1 MELLAPAGNLEKLKT
16 AVRFGAN
23 AVYCGGGSFSLRAA
37 DTSFKLEELAEGV
50 GFAHQH
56 GCRVYLALNIFPFED
71 DFPGMEDYLK
81 QAVLLGIDAVI
92 ISDPGVLSMVRS
104 LNSGVRIHLSTQANT
119 TNSRSARFW
128 YEQGVNRIVLARELS
143 LDRVAAIK
151 EAVPDLEL
159 EIFIHGAMCMSYSG
173 RCLLSSF
180 LSKRSANRG
189 LCSQPCRWDYRI
201 REVKRNEEL
210 TLSEDSRGT
219 YILNSRDLCMIE
231 HIPEIADT
239 GIDSVKIEGR
249 MKTAYY
255 VAATTRVY
263 RAAIDRY
270 KDSGRRYAV
279 EPQWR
284 EELKKVSHRPYTTG
298 FYLPD
303 RQDETEE
310 TGDSAYIREY
320 DFVGTVE
327 KHDPE
332 TGMIRVNA
340 RNRFLPGE
348 MVEILDPLNPE
359 VLELYVQKITSADTG
374 KVLEAAH
381 NSYRVDLKFA
391 DDLCKPISSESI
403 LRRKCN
409 D

>member
-23 AVYCGGGSFSLRAA
+23 AVYCGAGSFSLRAA
-37 DTSFKLEELAEGV
+37 DTSFNLEELAEGI
-50 GFAHQH
+50 GFAHRH
-56 GCRVYLALNIFPFED
+56 GCRVYLALNIFPFDD
-71 DFPGMEDYLK
+71 DFSGMEDYLK
-81 QAVLLGIDAVI
+81 QAVLLGVDAVI

-104 LNSGVRIHLSTQANT
+104 LNSGVKIHLSTQANT

-128 YEQGVNRIVLARELS
+128 YEQGVDRIVLARELS
-143 LDRVAAIK
+143 LDRISAIK
-151 EAVPDLEL
+151 QAVPDLEL

-180 LSKRSANRG
+180 LSNRSANRG
-189 LCSQPCRWDYRI
+189 LCSQPCRWDYTL
-201 REVKRNEEL
+201 REVKRDEEL
-210 TLSEDSRGT
+210 TLSEDKRGT

-231 HIPEIADT
+231 HIPEIAET

-263 RAAIDRY
+263 RAAIDRF
-270 KDSGRRYAV
+270 KDSGRQYTV

-284 EELKKVSHRPYTTG
+284 EELNKVSHRPYTTG
-298 FYLPD
+298 FYLPE

-310 TGDSAYIREY
+310 TGDSSYIREY

-327 KHDPE
+327 NHDPE
-332 TGMIRVNA
+332 TGLIRVNA

-348 MVEILDPLNPE
+348 VVEIIDPLNPE
-359 VLELYVQKITSADTG
+359 VVELYVQEITAAETG
-374 KVLEAAH
+374 KVLSAAH
-381 NSYRVDLKFA
+381 NSYRVDLQFTA
-391 DDLCKPISSESI
+391 ELRRLISPESI
-403 LRRKCN
+403 LRRKCSV
-409 D
+409 